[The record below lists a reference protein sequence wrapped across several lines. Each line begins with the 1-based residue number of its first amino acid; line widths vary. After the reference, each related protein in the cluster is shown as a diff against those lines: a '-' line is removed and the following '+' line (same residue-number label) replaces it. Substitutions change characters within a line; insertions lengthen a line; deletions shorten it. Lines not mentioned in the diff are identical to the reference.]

1 MVQTNIRTMARAI
14 KLAAVACAA
23 MLWVACT
30 GAQAT
35 KQDTDLT
42 APDGVKLK
50 VTHFSA
56 GKPGPG
62 VLLLHQCNRDRKSWD
77 ALAIQMA
84 QAGINVVTLDYRGF
98 GESGGERA
106 DSRTPAQQADAD
118 RKSPA
123 DIDIAYAYLL
133 SQPGVDKA
141 RIGAGGASC
150 GVNNAVH
157 LAHRH
162 PEVKTLVLLSGPVD
176 DETIQFVEANAWMPI
191 LSAASE
197 EDGDML
203 ATMRWLMGFARNPQN
218 KLLSYKA
225 AGHGAEMFKVEK
237 QLPPTILEWYEGKL
251 DQPRAKEA
259 AKNAAKD
266 SAIAQFWDTLLQPGG
281 VARATKMLED
291 TKKKDPNV
299 FLFPESAINLMGYQ
313 RIQDGKPKEAIEIFK
328 INELAYPHSANVYDS
343 LGDAYLADHQNELAL
358 KYSEKALKTL
368 DEYPNEN
375 TGVAQGVRQS
385 AEDKIKKLKP
395 Q

>member
-1 MVQTNIRTMARAI
+1 MTRTIR
-14 KLAAVACAA
+14 LAAVGCAA
-23 MLWVACT
+23 MLWVACA

-35 KQDTDLT
+35 KQDADLT

-50 VTHFSA
+50 VTYFSA

-77 ALAIQMA
+77 GLAIQMS
-84 QAGINVVTLDYRGF
+84 QAGINVVTLDNRGF

-203 ATMRWLMGFARNPQN
+203 PTMRWLMGFARNPQN

-237 QLPPTILEWYEGKL
+237 QLPPTILEWYEVKL
-251 DQPRAKEA
+251 NQTPSKGSAKSEE
-259 AKNAAKD
+259 KR
-266 SAIAQFWDTLLQPGG
+266 SEIQEFWDTLMQPGG
-281 VARATKMLED
+281 VARAMKMLED
-291 TKKKDPNV
+291 AKKKDPNV

-313 RIQDGKPKEAIEIFK
+313 RLQDGKTKEAIEIFK

-358 KYSEKALKTL
+358 KYAEKTL
-368 DEYPNEN
+368 KVLAEYPQDNPAM
-375 TGVAQGVRQS
+375 VQPLRQS
-385 AEDKIKKLKP
+385 AEDKIHKLKP